1 MKTMIFW
8 LRKGSRKPKMV
19 GLATANCSVLT
30 ISDFS
35 RMAREGKGRLFVVD
49 GPNAAH
55 GRRMIARRELQLLD
69 TYLRF
74 QARANRV
81 PIHRAGDKPDI
92 GAAAM
97 TANLEGGRVVAIGA
111 IACQAIAGAAEGARN
126 WDARL
131 ARDGSVKIRDTR
143 AIGGRSDGVT
153 PHPTDYFGR

>member
-19 GLATANCSVLT
+19 GLATADCSVLT

-35 RMAREGKGRLFVVD
+35 RMAREGKGRLFVID

-55 GRRMIARRELQLLD
+55 GRRMIAS
-69 TYLRF
+69 
-74 QARANRV
+74 
-81 PIHRAGDKPDI
+81 HRAGDKPDI

-131 ARDGSVKIRDTR
+131 ARDGGVKIRDTR